1 MILDTLDIVI
11 IIGYILCVTPMF
23 ISLAFDFN
31 QPLQTVGDWLI
42 MLTHFLVI
50 PPIIVSFN
58 TKWYTFI
65 LLYSLVT
72 SIIYHLSKLNYIG
85 MIVELGNW
93 DISAQNGL
101 MLSTLAIIIYYPIQI
116 PDWIFCSIAGSALLI
131 ASIGEVQ
138 IVEDVRIFEV
148 IGAIAMLSLI
158 AYLVFRVIHPTPLRN
173 IVYIIIATILS
184 FVACVTFF
192 ICGTIDQEKYSM
204 CHSIWHIS
212 AYVMLYFLLKSI
224 NNTYQTIRSNRTS
237 F

>member
-58 TKWYTFI
+58 TKWYTFV

-72 SIIYHLSKLNYIG
+72 SIIYHLSKLEYIG
-85 MIVELGNW
+85 MLVELGNL

-101 MLSTLAIIIYYPIQI
+101 MLSTLAVLIYYPIQI

-138 IVEDVRIFEV
+138 IVGDVRLFEV
-148 IGAIAMLSLI
+148 IGGIAMLSLI
-158 AYLVFRVIHPTPLRN
+158 AYLVFRIIHPTPLRN
-173 IVYIIIATILS
+173 NVYIIISSIIS
-184 FVACVTFF
+184 FVACVTFS
-192 ICGTIDQEKYSM
+192 ICDNISQEKYSM

-224 NNTYQTIRSNRTS
+224 NNTYQSIRSSRVI

>member
-1 MILDTLDIVI
+1 MILDTIDIVI
-11 IIGYILCVTPMF
+11 IIGYVLCVTPMF

-31 QPLQTVGDWLI
+31 QSLQTVGDWLI

-58 TKWYTFI
+58 IKWYVFV
-65 LLYSLVT
+65 LFYSLIT
-72 SIIYHLSKLNYIG
+72 SIIYHLSKLEYIG

-101 MLSTLAIIIYYPIQI
+101 MLSTLAILIYYPTQI
-116 PDWIFCSIAGSALLI
+116 PDWFLCSIAGSALLV
-131 ASIGEVQ
+131 ASIGEIQ
-138 IVEDVRIFEV
+138 IAGDVRLFEV
-148 IGAIAMLSLI
+148 IGGIAMLSLI
-158 AYLVFRVIHPTPLRN
+158 VYLIIRVIHPTPLRN
-173 IVYIIIATILS
+173 NVYIIISSIIS
-184 FVACVTFF
+184 FIAGVTFA
-192 ICGTIDQEKYSM
+192 ISDTLDKQKYSM

-224 NNTYQTIRSNRTS
+224 NNTYQTIRSTRVS